1 MQFASW
7 AVYLAFLEEHV
18 KGVDFI
24 ILDIKVGSIF
34 HKTKKRI
41 PKFRNF
47 GLQLTL
53 VFQGSSVL

>member
-18 KGVDFI
+18 KGVGFI

-34 HKTKKRI
+34 HKTNFPGKK
-41 PKFRNF
+41 KCYF
-47 GLQLTL
+47 
-53 VFQGSSVL
+53 SV